1 MMENN
6 TSRRIFRKVA
16 LERLSSPEQLDQL
29 MRITTPAGWVTL
41 LAVGGLLA
49 CAVIWGLWGSIPTR
63 LDGQGILMKRGG
75 VYSISCRDSGRVKS
89 LFFGVGDTVQAGQ
102 MVAVIGELGT
112 VDKII
117 EAKEKVRQAQVKHR
131 QARDFSIREI
141 RLNSESVKQQGKNLL
156 LTNEALQERLGLLEE
171 QLRDQKRLV
180 KLGLITKQKVINTE
194 QDINTAKQQLRS
206 NRNSLKQLA
215 IKKLQLENQIRQK
228 VLDLQDQI
236 SNAGQEL
243 QDLQDDLNEDAK
255 VVSPFTGEIVGI
267 NVALGDMI
275 QPGSSLMT
283 AEQTGPN
290 AGFLEA
296 IMYFTSEGKKI
307 RPGMKARITPTVVK
321 KDRYGSIIGLVT
333 HVSPFPADPQ
343 EMNRILRNEDLVK
356 FLAKKGSSIEVR
368 IALVPDPSTI
378 SGYKWTSSQGPP
390 LSIGPGMIA
399 AGSVI
404 VERQPPIQLVIPLM
418 KKYILGV
425 GVEEDARGM

>member
-1 MMENN
+1 MENN
-6 TSRRIFRKVA
+6 SSRRIFRKVA

-41 LAVGGLLA
+41 LGLGGLLV

-63 LDGQGILMKRGG
+63 LEGQGILMKRGG
-75 VYSISCRDSGRVKS
+75 VYSISCRGSGRVKR
-89 LFFGVGDTVQAGQ
+89 LLFGVGDMVRAGQ
-102 MVAVIGELGT
+102 VVAVIGQPDT
-112 VDKII
+112 IDKIAD
-117 EAKEKVRQAQVKHR
+117 AKEKVRQAQVKHR
-131 QARDFSIREI
+131 QVRDFSIQEI
-141 RLNSESVKQQGKNLL
+141 RLNSESVKQQLKNLV

-180 KLGLITKQKVINTE
+180 KLGLITKQKVISTE
-194 QDINTAKQQLRS
+194 QDINTAKQQFRS
-206 NRNSLKQLA
+206 NRNSLKQLN

-228 VLDLQDQI
+228 LLDLQDEI
-236 SNAGQEL
+236 TNAGQEL
-243 QDLQDDLNEDAK
+243 QDLQDNLTEKAK
-255 VVSPFTGEIVGI
+255 IVSPFTGEIVGM
-267 NVALGDMI
+267 NVDLGDVV

-283 AEQTGPN
+283 AQPTGPN

-307 RPGMKARITPTVVK
+307 RPGMKAQITPTVVK
-321 KDRYGSIIGLVT
+321 KERYGSIIGLVT
-333 HVSPFPADPQ
+333 HVSPFPANPK
-343 EMNRILRNEDLVK
+343 EMNSILLNENLVK
-356 FLAKKGSSIEVR
+356 SLSKKGSSFEVR
-368 IALVPDPSTI
+368 IALVPDPGTT

-425 GVEEDARGM
+425 GVEEDRRGM

>member
-41 LAVGGLLA
+41 FALGGLLA
-49 CAVIWGLWGSIPTR
+49 CAVIWGFWGSIPTR
-63 LDGQGILMKRGG
+63 LEGQGILMKMGG
-75 VYSISCRDSGRVKS
+75 VYSISCRGSGRVES
-89 LFFGVGDTVQAGQ
+89 LFVGDGDTVQAGQ
-102 MVAVIGELGT
+102 IVAVIGQPET
-112 VDKII
+112 VDKIAD
-117 EAKEKVRQAQVKHR
+117 AKEKVRQAQVKHSVF
-131 QARDFSIREI
+131 RDFSIREI
-141 RLNSESVKQQGKNLL
+141 RLNSESVKQQRKNLV
-156 LTNEALQERLGLLEE
+156 LTNEALQKRLGLLEE

-194 QDINTAKQQLRS
+194 QDINTAKQQFRS

-228 VLDLQDQI
+228 LLDLQDEI
-236 SNAGQEL
+236 TNAGQEL
-243 QDLQDDLNEDAK
+243 LDLEDILTEDAK
-255 VVSPFTGEIVGI
+255 IVSPFTGEIVGMH
-267 NVALGDMI
+267 VALGDMV

-283 AEQTGPN
+283 AQQTGPN

-321 KDRYGSIIGLVT
+321 KERYGSIIGLVT
-333 HVSPFPADPQ
+333 HVSPFPVDPK
-343 EMNRILRNEDLVK
+343 EMNRILRNEDLAK
-356 FLAKKGSSIEVR
+356 SLSKKGSPIEVR
-368 IALVPDPSTI
+368 VALIPDPGTT

-390 LSIGPGMIA
+390 FSIGPGMIA

-404 VERQPPIQLVIPLM
+404 VEWQPPIQLVIPFM

-425 GVEEDARGM
+425 GVEEDERGM